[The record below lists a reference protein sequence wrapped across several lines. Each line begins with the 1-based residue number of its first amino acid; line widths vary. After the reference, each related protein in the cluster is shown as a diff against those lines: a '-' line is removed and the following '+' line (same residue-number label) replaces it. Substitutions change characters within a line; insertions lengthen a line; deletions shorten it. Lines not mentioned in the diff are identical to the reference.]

1 MPITLLKEGSQA
13 EVIRITG
20 DDSVK
25 KHLNNLGFVAGKI
38 VKLFFFDG
46 VNYIIMVDNS
56 KYALNKDLA
65 KRVYVREVN

>member
-1 MPITLLKEGSQA
+1 MPITLLNNNQEA

-20 DDSVK
+20 NDDIK
-25 KHLNNLGFVAGKI
+25 NHLSNLGFVKGKK
-38 VKLFFFDG
+38 VKSFFFDG

-65 KRVYVREVN
+65 QRIYVREI

>member
-1 MPITLLKEGSQA
+1 MPITLLNNGQEA
-13 EVIRITG
+13 EVIRVTG
-20 DDSVK
+20 NDEMK
-25 KHLNNLGFVAGKI
+25 THLSNLGFVKGKK

-65 KRVYVREVN
+65 KRIYVREM

>member
-1 MPITLLKEGSQA
+1 MKT
-13 EVIRITG
+13 
-20 DDSVK
+20 
-25 KHLNNLGFVAGKI
+25 HLSNLGFVKGKK

-65 KRVYVREVN
+65 KRIYVREI

>member
-1 MPITLLKEGSQA
+1 MPITLLNNDQEA
-13 EVIRITG
+13 EVIRIAG
-20 DDSVK
+20 NDEIK
-25 KHLNNLGFVAGKI
+25 AHLSNLGFVKGKK

-65 KRVYVREVN
+65 KRIYVREI

>member
-1 MPITLLKEGSQA
+1 MRITLFNNGQEA
-13 EVIRITG
+13 EVIRVTG
-20 DDSVK
+20 NDEMK
-25 KHLNNLGFVAGKI
+25 THLSNLGFVKGKK

-65 KRVYVREVN
+65 KRIYVREI

>member
-1 MPITLLKEGSQA
+1 MPITLLNNGQEA
-13 EVIRITG
+13 EVIRVTG
-20 DDSVK
+20 NDEMK
-25 KHLNNLGFVAGKI
+25 THLSNLGFVKGKK

-65 KRVYVREVN
+65 KGLQFRKLY

>member
-1 MPITLLKEGSQA
+1 MPITLLNNNQEA

-20 DDSVK
+20 NDDIK
-25 KHLNNLGFVAGKI
+25 NHLSNLGFVKGKK

-65 KRVYVREVN
+65 KRIYVREI

>member
-1 MPITLLKEGSQA
+1 MPITLLNNNQEA

-20 DDSVK
+20 NDDIK
-25 KHLNNLGFVAGKI
+25 NHLSNLGFVKEKK

-65 KRVYVREVN
+65 QRIYVREI

>member
-1 MPITLLKEGSQA
+1 MPITLCKDQQEV
-13 EVIRITG
+13 EVIKITG
-20 DDSVK
+20 NDEVK
-25 KHLNNLGFVAGKI
+25 THLSNLGFVKGKK

-65 KRVYVREVN
+65 KRIYVKELN